1 MLLALMVLSFIAS
14 EKNTLILTSGDTFVA
29 PSAGTVPSTSGWV
42 PSGTAQ
48 AVPAKAIIPTTR
60 APRVAINDH
69 LAFTTSSLRA
79 ASNYTRTSHHSGSTP
94 MLVIGGRSS
103 WPLPTTTQVV
113 GSLDRSTLAPS

>member
-1 MLLALMVLSFIAS
+1 MLLGLIDLSFIGS
-14 EKNTLILTSGDTFVA
+14 ENFTLILASRATFVS
-29 PSAGTVPSTSGWV
+29 PGAGLVPTTIGGS

-60 APRVAINDH
+60 APRVAINIH
-69 LAFTTSSLRA
+69 LAFTNSSLRE

-103 WPLPTTTQVV
+103 WPLPTTIQVV
-113 GSLDRSTLAPS
+113 GSLDRSTLA